1 MVQFFFK
8 RPVVNIVNDRE
19 ASLMTL
25 GIPTAVN
32 YCCFHYPPNGAC
44 YRLSAGHGHGII
56 IWTMAI
62 GEWPLQY
69 YEPVLHLHIWSYRGM
84 HAIYNDTDVN
94 PAWSV
99 KEKNL
104 NSREYD
110 RSSSY
115 RPLAQLPLSYGL
127 RKQKWQGFRLLN
139 ARLSHHGW
147 G

>member
-1 MVQFFFK
+1 
-8 RPVVNIVNDRE
+8 
-19 ASLMTL
+19 
-25 GIPTAVN
+25 
-32 YCCFHYPPNGAC
+32 
-44 YRLSAGHGHGII
+44 
-56 IWTMAI
+56 
-62 GEWPLQY
+62 
-69 YEPVLHLHIWSYRGM
+69 M
-84 HAIYNDTDVN
+84 HAIYYNDTDVN

-139 ARLSHHGW
+139 ARLSHHGC
-147 G
+147 GRLGMNLPLQFSVHKSKPYRFGTCTLIARAE